1 MAQAGRVL
9 VIFQPHRYSRTA
21 AFAKEFSESLSL
33 ADYTYLLEVYAASEA
48 PLPGVSSLMIAREM
62 STDKVKFEPS
72 MIKVVEEISKIAKSG
87 DVIITLGAGD
97 VNSLAQPILQA
108 ISDL

>member
-1 MAQAGRVL
+1 
-9 VIFQPHRYSRTA
+9 
-21 AFAKEFSESLSL
+21 
-33 ADYTYLLEVYAASEA
+33 
-48 PLPGVSSLMIAREM
+48 MIAREM